1 MLLNVLRYHYVK
13 GDYGTSSFIGIVVFY
28 IVLLILGRKGT
39 GNFFII
45 QVLRNLLV
53 ALQGFPVKSFIKK
66 EPKPKLKVCS
76 HIFF

>member
-53 ALQGFPVKSFIKK
+53 ALQGFPVKSFNKK
-66 EPKPKLKVCS
+66 EP
-76 HIFF
+76 